1 VALRVPGKC
10 LSRVFLLNF
19 LHSANL
25 KFTPVLPIRDLF
37 KNLPE
42 SFPVNIGKR
51 LQSSEY
57 LAAGIRWFH
66 AFKAKQ
72 VVNDRI
78 IKIQY
83 PELKVAPWPT

>member
-1 VALRVPGKC
+1 MALRVPRKC
-10 LSRVFLLNF
+10 LNRDFLLNF

-42 SFPVNIGKR
+42 SFPVNMVIS

-72 VVNDRI
+72 AINDRI

-83 PELKVAPWPT
+83 PEIKVAP